1 MRIPNEGAI
10 LLAMITVAAG
20 GLLIP
25 ARYPAAKGVIDAVV
39 ICGLVCYLI
48 RSWFNL
54 YRRYKIADKTT
65 LHITALIGV
74 CAAAAVVMNAGN
86 VVLLTLLC
94 VIVASGA
101 ANVLYAVHLKREGAV

>member
-1 MRIPNEGAI
+1 MRITDGRLV
-10 LLAMITVAAG
+10 LLVVLTVAG

-25 ARYPAAKGVIDAVV
+25 TRYPAAKGVIDAVV
-39 ICGLVCYLI
+39 ICGLVGYLAI
-48 RSWFNL
+48 SWFNL

-74 CAAAAVVMNAGN
+74 CAAAAVVMNAGK

-94 VIVASGA
+94 VIIASGA